1 MAETIT
7 NITQPAPIF
16 EEGAKKYL
24 SELTKQ
30 TDYTK
35 ALDTSKFA
43 PGVAQQNALAQAA
56 QQQAATQAGL
66 GTLSFDPTTGAVT
79 GTTGA
84 TGIGGYQQ
92 FLTPAAAQAGAA
104 QTTLGNVRGQLTGA
118 QTAAGLAQ
126 PLLTQAGQD
135 IGTAA
140 TTLGGVSPFITAAG
154 SALGQAGTTLGGVS
168 PFISAAQSGLGQAGT
183 TLAGTANPLAA
194 AAGLTGTGAG
204 TGTGSIQSYM
214 SPYQSAVRDATLAEY
229 DTQAA
234 AQRAAVTQ
242 QAGLGTVG
250 NLDSGRFGVQL
261 GAFDAQQQRD
271 RALIDAQLGQQGFGQ
286 ASQARQ
292 QDLANQ
298 LGLAGAQQQFAAS
311 QAGLAGQQL
320 GLGQATSAL
329 AGQQAGL
336 GTQQLGLGQATAGLA
351 GQQAGL
357 GSQRQQ
363 LAASQ
368 QQLAGTGLGL
378 GSAEQQ
384 LAQQQLGLGQYY
396 GNLAQLQPQLA
407 GQNLAI
413 GQGLAGQDLQYRQAV
428 EDAARQANQMAQFE
442 PIQRL
447 DRFGQG
453 LTGVMGGLG
462 SVQTQTGPAAPAP
475 SPVGSAISSG
485 IGALTMG
492 KLFGYAKWIIE

>member
-1 MAETIT
+1 MATDTIT

-140 TTLGGVSPFITAAG
+140 TTLGGVSPFI
-154 SALGQAGTTLGGVS
+154 
-168 PFISAAQSGLGQAGT
+168 SAAQSGLGQAGT
-183 TLAGTANPLAA
+183 SLGAA
-194 AAGLTGTGAG
+194 ASPLTAAMGLTGTGAG

-261 GAFDAQQQRD
+261 GAFDAQRQRD

-475 SPVGSAISSG
+475 SPFGSAISSG

-492 KLFGYAKWIIE
+492 KLFGFG

>member
-24 SELTKQ
+24 KELTGQ
-30 TDYTK
+30 TDVSR

-43 PGVAQQNALAQAA
+43 PGVAQQSALAQAA

-66 GTLSFDPTTGAVT
+66 GTLSFDPTTGAIS

-84 TGIGGYQQ
+84 TGIGGFQQ
-92 FLTPAAAQAGAA
+92 FLTPAAAQAGIA

-140 TTLGGVSPFITAAG
+140 TTLGGVSPFI
-154 SALGQAGTTLGGVS
+154 
-168 PFISAAQSGLGQAGT
+168 SAAQSGLGTAGT
-183 TLAGTANPLAA
+183 TLAGAANPLAS

-204 TGTGSIQSYM
+204 TGAGSIQSYL
-214 SPYQSAVRDATLAEY
+214 SPYQSQVRQATLDEY
-229 DTQAA
+229 DQQAA
-234 AQRAAVTQ
+234 AQRSAVTQ

-261 GAFDAQQQRD
+261 GAFDAQQARD
-271 RALIDAQLGQQGFGQ
+271 RALIDAQLGQQGFAQ

-298 LGLAGAQQQFAAS
+298 LGISGAQQQLAS
-311 QAGLAGQQL
+311 AQAGFAGQQL
-320 GLGQATSAL
+320 GLGQATSA
-329 AGQQAGL
+329 
-336 GTQQLGLGQATAGLA
+336 LA

-384 LAQQQLGLGQYY
+384 LAQQQLGLGQYF

-407 GQNLAI
+407 GQNLAL
-413 GQGLAGQDLQYRQAV
+413 GQSLAGQDLQYRQAV
-428 EDAARQANQMAQFE
+428 DDAAREANRMAQFE
-442 PIQRL
+442 PLQRL

-462 SVQTQTGPAAPAP
+462 SVQTQTGPSAPPP
-475 SPVGSAISSG
+475 SPFGSAINSG

-492 KLFGYAKWIIE
+492 KLFGMG

>member
-1 MAETIT
+1 MATDT
-7 NITQPAPIF
+7 LTTITQPAPLF
-16 EEGAKKYL
+16 EQGAKKYL
-24 SELTKQ
+24 ELLTAQ
-30 TDYTK
+30 TGAAG
-35 ALDTSKFA
+35 ALQPLGATPTTRAAGFA
-43 PGVAQQNALAQAA
+43 PGVSSQNALAQAT

-66 GTLSFDPTTGAVT
+66 GTLGFDPTTGAIT

-92 FLTPAAAQAGAA
+92 FLDPAAAQAGAA
-104 QTTLGNVRGQLTGA
+104 GTTLGNVRGQLTGA

-140 TTLGGVSPFITAAG
+140 S
-154 SALGQAGTTLGGVS
+154 TLGGVS
-168 PFISAAQSGLGQAGT
+168 PFISAAGTGLGTAGT
-183 TLAGTANPLAA
+183 TLGGTAGYLSN

-204 TGTGSIQSYM
+204 TGAGSIDSYM
-214 SPYQSAVRDATLAEY
+214 SPYQSQVRQATLDEY

-234 AQRAAVTQ
+234 AQRSAQTQ

-261 GAFDAQQQRD
+261 GAFDAQRQRD
-271 RALIDAQLGQQGFGQ
+271 RALLDAQLGQQGFAQ

-292 QDLANQ
+292 QDMASQ
-298 LGLAGAQQQFAAS
+298 LGLAGAQQQFAGA

-320 GLGQATSAL
+320 GLGQATSGL
-329 AGQQAGL
+329 AQQQAGI
-336 GTQQLGLGQATAGLA
+336 GG
-351 GQQAGL
+351 
-357 GSQRQQ
+357 QRQQ
-363 LAASQ
+363 LAAAQ

-407 GQNLAI
+407 GSNLAI
-413 GQGLAGQDLQYRQAV
+413 GQGLAGGDLQYRQAV
-428 EDAARQANQMAQFE
+428 EDAARQAEQMRQLE
-442 PIQRL
+442 PLQRL

-462 SVQTQTGPAAPAP
+462 SVQTQTGTGGAAAPGGL
-475 SPVGSAISSG
+475 GSAISSG
-485 IGALTMG
+485 IGAFGMG
-492 KLFGYAKWIIE
+492 KLFGMG

>member
-1 MAETIT
+1 MATDT
-7 NITQPAPIF
+7 LTTITQPAPLF
-16 EEGAKKYL
+16 QEGAKKYL
-24 SELTKQ
+24 ELLTAQ
-30 TDYTK
+30 TGAAG
-35 ALDTSKFA
+35 ALKPLGATPTTRAEGFA
-43 PGVAQQNALAQAA
+43 PGVAQQNALAQAT

-66 GTLSFDPTTGAVT
+66 GTLAFDPTTGAIT

-140 TTLGGVSPFITAAG
+140 TTLGGVSPFI
-154 SALGQAGTTLGGVS
+154 
-168 PFISAAQSGLGQAGT
+168 SAAQSGLGTAGT
-183 TLAGTANPLAA
+183 TLAGAATPLGA
-194 AAGLTGTGAG
+194 AAGLTGPMSTTQRQA
-204 TGTGSIQSYM
+204 YE
-214 SPYQSAVRDATLAEY
+214 SPYQAAVRQATLDEY
-229 DTQAA
+229 DAQAA
-234 AQRAAVTQ
+234 AQRSAVTQ

-271 RALIDAQLGQQGFGQ
+271 RALIDAQLGQQAFGQ

-298 LGLAGAQQQFAAS
+298 LGISGAQQQLAGAQAGFA
-311 QAGLAGQQL
+311 G
-320 GLGQATSAL
+320 
-329 AGQQAGL
+329 
-336 GTQQLGLGQATAGLA
+336 QQLGLGQATAGLA

-357 GSQRQQ
+357 GGQRQQ
-363 LAASQ
+363 LAAAQ

-378 GSAEQQ
+378 GTAEQQ

-407 GQNLAI
+407 GQQLAI
-413 GQGLAGQDLQYRQAV
+413 GQGLSGGDLQYRQAV
-428 EDAARQANQMAQFE
+428 EDAARQANQMAQYE
-442 PIQRL
+442 PLQRL

-462 SVQTQTGPAAPAP
+462 SVQTQTNTGGAGAPGGL
-475 SPVGSAISSG
+475 GSAISSG
-485 IGALTMG
+485 IGAFGMG
-492 KLFGYAKWIIE
+492 QLFGLG

>member
-1 MAETIT
+1 MATDTIT

-135 IGTAA
+135 IGI
-140 TTLGGVSPFITAAG
+140 S
-154 SALGQAGTTLGGVS
+154 QQTLGGVS

-183 TLAGTANPLAA
+183 SLGAA
-194 AAGLTGTGAG
+194 ASPLTAAMGLTGTGAG
-204 TGTGSIQSYM
+204 TGAGSIQSYM

-261 GAFDAQQQRD
+261 GAFDAQRARD

-298 LGLAGAQQQFAAS
+298 LGISGAVQQFAGT

-320 GLGQATSAL
+320 GLGQATSA
-329 AGQQAGL
+329 
-336 GTQQLGLGQATAGLA
+336 LA

-442 PIQRL
+442 PLQRL

-462 SVQTQTGPAAPAP
+462 SVQTQTGPAAAAP
-475 SPVGSAISSG
+475 SPFGSAISSG

-492 KLFGYAKWIIE
+492 KLFGMG

>member
-1 MAETIT
+1 MATDTIT

-66 GTLSFDPTTGAVT
+66 GTLAFDPTTGAVT

-154 SALGQAGTTLGGVS
+154 AGLSQAGTSLG
-168 PFISAAQSGLGQAGT
+168 
-183 TLAGTANPLAA
+183 AA
-194 AAGLTGTGAG
+194 ASPLTAAMGLTGTGAG
-204 TGTGSIQSYM
+204 TGAGSIQSYM

-261 GAFDAQQQRD
+261 GAFDAQRARD

-298 LGLAGAQQQFAAS
+298 LGISGAVQQFAGT

-320 GLGQATSAL
+320 GLGQATSA
-329 AGQQAGL
+329 
-336 GTQQLGLGQATAGLA
+336 LA

-378 GSAEQQ
+378 GTAEQQ

-407 GQNLAI
+407 GQQLAI

-428 EDAARQANQMAQFE
+428 EDAARQANQMAQYE
-442 PIQRL
+442 PLQRL

-462 SVQTQTGPAAPAP
+462 SVQTQTGPAAAAP
-475 SPVGSAISSG
+475 SPFGSAISSG

-492 KLFGYAKWIIE
+492 KLFGLG

>member
-1 MAETIT
+1 MATDTIT

-66 GTLSFDPTTGAVT
+66 GTLAFDPTTGAVT

-135 IGTAA
+135 IGI
-140 TTLGGVSPFITAAG
+140 S
-154 SALGQAGTTLGGVS
+154 QQTLGGVS
-168 PFISAAQSGLGQAGT
+168 PFISAAQSGLSQAGT
-183 TLAGTANPLAA
+183 SLGAA
-194 AAGLTGTGAG
+194 ASPLTAAMGLTGTGAG
-204 TGTGSIQSYM
+204 TGAGSIQSYM

-261 GAFDAQQQRD
+261 GAFDAQRARD

-298 LGLAGAQQQFAAS
+298 LGISGAVQQFAGT

-320 GLGQATSAL
+320 GLGQATSA
-329 AGQQAGL
+329 
-336 GTQQLGLGQATAGLA
+336 LA

-442 PIQRL
+442 PLQRL

-462 SVQTQTGPAAPAP
+462 SVQTQTGPAAAAP
-475 SPVGSAISSG
+475 SPFGSAISSG

-492 KLFGYAKWIIE
+492 KLFGLG